1 MDKERF
7 IEYDIMRILA
17 CFGVIMIHAAVFDQ
31 ASLYDSSSWEYQW
44 INIWGVLSR
53 WAVPAF
59 VMLSGMMILPTAD
72 EKPVLQLM
80 WRRVVRMM
88 VVYVVW
94 SAVYS
99 AYNVYVLD
107 KVYAPT
113 KIKTFIDGCF
123 SGELHMWYIPM
134 TTGLYI
140 ASPILAVLVKKLEKK
155 WVAYWLLGMFLFS
168 SLIPFLVK
176 LDIKFISTVIGSI
189 NSYIDLQFL
198 GGWTLYFVL
207 GYYIQ
212 QHSFTQKEKWIVY
225 TLSIIALIFTFERTI
240 LYCLQNGEPYGVLSY
255 EYPNIYLMG
264 IGVMVFFKEAISR
277 LRISPFL
284 KKFIERLSGVTFG
297 IYLSHVLLLRI
308 FYAFNINLQFAH
320 PAVSIPV
327 VSLVVFISGALLTW
341 IVHRIPVVGK
351 YIS

>member
-1 MDKERF
+1 
-7 IEYDIMRILA
+7 MRIFA

-31 ASLYDSSSWEYQW
+31 ASLYDSGSWEYQW

-59 VMLSGMMILPTAD
+59 VMLSGMMILPKAD
-72 EKPVLQLM
+72 ETPILQLM
-80 WRRVVRMM
+80 WRRVIRMM

-107 KVYAPT
+107 IVYAPT

-134 TTGLYI
+134 TAGLYI
-140 ASPILAVLVKKLEKK
+140 ASPILAVLVKKLEKH
-155 WVAYWLLGMFLFS
+155 WVVYWLLGMFLFS
-168 SLIPFLVK
+168 SVIPFLEK
-176 LDIKFISTVIGSI
+176 LDIKFISTVIGSV
-189 NSYIDLQFL
+189 SGYMDLQFL

-207 GYYIQ
+207 GYYIR
-212 QHSFTQKEKWIVY
+212 QHSFSSKEKRVVY
-225 TLSIIALIFTFERTI
+225 ALALAALVFTFERTV
-240 LYCLQNGEPYGVLSY
+240 LYGMRTGEAFGVQNY

-264 IGVMVFFKEAISR
+264 IGVMVFFKEEISR
-277 LRISPFL
+277 LRLSDAL
-284 KKFIERLSGVTFG
+284 KKHIEKLSGLTFG

-308 FYAFNINLQFAH
+308 FYALGINLQIAPLALSI
-320 PAVSIPV
+320 PAVSF
-327 VSLVVFISGALLTW
+327 LVFVAGALLTW
-341 IVHRIPVVGK
+341 MIHRIPVIGK
-351 YIS
+351 YIT

>member
-1 MDKERF
+1 
-7 IEYDIMRILA
+7 MRIFA

-31 ASLYDSSSWEYQW
+31 ARLYDVGSWEYQW

-59 VMLSGMMILPTAD
+59 VMLSGMMILPKAD
-72 EKPVLQLM
+72 ETSVMQLM
-80 WRRVVRMM
+80 WRRVIRML

-99 AYNVYVLD
+99 VYNVYVLD

-113 KIKTFIDGCF
+113 KLKTFIDGCF

-140 ASPILAVLVKKLEKK
+140 VSPILAALVKKLEKK
-155 WVAYWLLGMFLFS
+155 WVAYWLVGMFLFS
-168 SLIPFLVK
+168 SVIPFLIK
-176 LDIKFISTVIGSI
+176 LDITFISTVIGSI
-189 NSYIDLQFL
+189 NGYMDLQFL

-207 GYYIQ
+207 GYYIR
-212 QHSFTQKEKWIVY
+212 QHSFSAKEKLVVY
-225 TLSIIALIFTFERTI
+225 VLALAALVFTFERTV
-240 LYCLQNGEPYGVLSY
+240 LYSMRTGAAFGIQSY

-264 IGVMVFFKEAISR
+264 IGIMVFFKEEASR
-277 LRISPFL
+277 LRLSDAL
-284 KKFIERLSGVTFG
+284 KKLIEKLSGLTFG
-297 IYLSHVLLLRI
+297 IYLSHVLLLRVC
-308 FYAFNINLQFAH
+308 YAFGINLQLAH
-320 PAVSIPV
+320 PALSIPA
-327 VSLVVFISGALLTW
+327 VSFLVFVSGALLTW
-341 IVHRIPVVGK
+341 MVHKIPIVGK

>member
-1 MDKERF
+1 MEKKRY
-7 IEYDIMRILA
+7 IEYDIMRIFA

-31 ASLYDSSSWEYQW
+31 ASLYDVNTWEYQW
-44 INIWGVLSR
+44 IKIWGVLSR

-59 VMLSGMMILPTAD
+59 VMLSGMMILPKAD
-72 EKPVLQLM
+72 ETSVMQLM
-80 WRRVVRMM
+80 WRRVIRML
-88 VVYVVW
+88 VVYVFW

-107 KVYAPT
+107 KVYGPT

-155 WVAYWLLGMFLFS
+155 WTAYWLLGMFLFS
-168 SLIPFLVK
+168 SVIPFLIK
-176 LDIKFISTVIGSI
+176 LDIKFVSTVIGSV
-189 NSYIDLQFL
+189 NGYMDLQFL

-207 GYYIQ
+207 GYYIR
-212 QHSFTQKEKWIVY
+212 QHSFSKKEKLAVY
-225 TLSIIALIFTFERTI
+225 TLALAALAFTFERTV
-240 LYCLQNGEPYGVLSY
+240 LCGLRTGAAYGVQNY

-264 IGVMVFFKEAISR
+264 IGIMVFFKEEISR
-277 LRISPFL
+277 LRLSDAL
-284 KKFIERLSGVTFG
+284 KKYIEKLSGLTFG

-308 FYAFNINLQFAH
+308 FYAVGINLQIAPLALSI
-320 PAVSIPV
+320 PAVCF
-327 VSLVVFISGALLTW
+327 VVFVSGALLTW
-341 IVHRIPVVGK
+341 ILHKIPVVGK
-351 YIS
+351 YIA